1 MKTVAGILPT
11 LIGLMT
17 TVGVLRA
24 RIPGVPF
31 RNIESSSRISPHS
44 RRADSSYPGTPRVQL
59 SCHRASSRYF
69 QDSWAGFPAGDDGV
83 YYGELYRDGVLYHER
98 VFYDGKGDEDAL
110 DSGRSRHFH
119 SGRHRSQHSD
129 CRFSDIKA
137 YDGAVKILLAL
148 TVAGQVRL
156 LYNQ

>member
-1 MKTVAGILPT
+1 MPAQPILSVDEFPIT
-11 LIGLMT
+11 DGSTACIPLI
-17 TVGVLRA
+17 
-24 RIPGVPF
+24 
-31 RNIESSSRISPHS
+31 
-44 RRADSSYPGTPRVQL
+44 
-59 SCHRASSRYF
+59 
-69 QDSWAGFPAGDDGV
+69 
-83 YYGELYRDGVLYHER
+83 

-156 LYNQ
+156 LYNQWGNFVFRR